1 VLYRGEL
8 PRADAAGAGER
19 HTRRIVSALL
29 ERGVLTAD
37 SARAAPPRLP
47 RDPGRALDAGIVS
60 REDGLDAPS
69 LPPTV

>member
-37 SARAAPPRLP
+37 SAPLGPS
-47 RDPGRALDAGIVS
+47 GNIS
-60 REDGLDAPS
+60 RGLAVENVGNRGS
-69 LPPTV
+69 LME